1 MGCLDVK
8 TALVTG
14 GARGIG
20 AAIVRR
26 LAGEGAHVLFAY
38 RGADAAAKALVDD
51 LSAAGYRLQAVK
63 ADVSDAAAIKALF
76 ASCDAAFGEAPNLDI
91 LVNNAGIGSDGQD
104 ASLKSG
110 SEDLF
115 DRMMAVN
122 AKGPYLVTQA
132 ALPRLRD
139 HGRVVNI
146 GSISGKVAQPF
157 AAGYA
162 MTKRALQS
170 LTFSTATQLGK
181 RGITCNLIAPGPVAT
196 DFIAAL
202 RAKPG
207 FDESVAKSA
216 PMGRMGQPDDIAG
229 AVLMLCRDEA
239 DGPSGRCGCR
249 AAPASRRARGGG
261 GGRARCAAGRGA
273 RRRADCAQQSR
284 STRCRRAEGPAEG
297 VAPLP
302 GAGSLA
308 RG

>member
-1 MGCLDVK
+1 MGCLAGK

-26 LAGEGAHVLFAY
+26 LAAEGAEVVFCY
-38 RGADAAAKALVDD
+38 RGADTEAQALVEEVH
-51 LSAAGYRLQAVK
+51 SAGGRAIAIR
-63 ADVSDAAAIKALF
+63 ADVSDSAGVAALF
-76 ASCDAAFGEAPNLDI
+76 AAVDAEFGAAPNLDI
-91 LVNNAGIGSDGQD
+91 LVNNAGIGGDGQD

-110 SEDLF
+110 SEELF

-162 MTKRALQS
+162 MGKRALQS
-170 LTFSTATQLGK
+170 LTFSTAAEVAR
-181 RGITCNLIAPGPVAT
+181 RGITCNLIAPGAVAT
-196 DFIAAL
+196 DFIARL
-202 RAKPG
+202 RERPG
-207 FDESVAKSA
+207 FDEGTAKA
-216 PMGRMGQPDDIAG
+216 TPMGRMGQPDDIAG

-239 DGPSGRCGCR
+239 GWVTGNVIE
-249 AAPASRRARGGG
+249 
-261 GGRARCAAGRGA
+261 AAGGIA
-273 RRRADCAQQSR
+273 I
-284 STRCRRAEGPAEG
+284 
-297 VAPLP
+297 
-302 GAGSLA
+302 
-308 RG
+308 

>member
-1 MGCLDVK
+1 MGCLNGK
-8 TALVTG
+8 SALVTG

-26 LAGEGAHVLFAY
+26 LAGEGAEVAFAY
-38 RGADAAAKALVDD
+38 RGADEAARDLVDEI
-51 LSAAGYRLQAVK
+51 ATAGGTAHAIK
-63 ADVSDAAAIKALF
+63 ADVSDTASVAAMLAA
-76 ASCDAAFGEAPNLDI
+76 CDAVFGDVPNLDI

-139 HGRVVNI
+139 NGRVVNI

-170 LTFSTATQLGK
+170 LTFSTATHVAK
-181 RGITCNLIAPGPVAT
+181 RGITCNLIAPGAVAT
-196 DFIAAL
+196 DFIAKL
-202 RAKPG
+202 RERPG
-207 FDESVAKSA
+207 FDESNAKTT

-229 AVLMLCRDEA
+229 AVLMLCREEA
-239 DGPSGRCGCR
+239 RWVTGNVIE
-249 AAPASRRARGGG
+249 
-261 GGRARCAAGRGA
+261 AAGG
-273 RRRADCAQQSR
+273 
-284 STRCRRAEGPAEG
+284 
-297 VAPLP
+297 
-302 GAGSLA
+302 LA
-308 RG
+308 I